1 MQNVKFPEFNLGK
14 LAGDGMRGGPRFP
27 RVRIPTTSKM
37 PCSFEQG
44 AGAGDGM
51 RTHSAPS
58 AGSKPDKNKFAPTYV
73 GALER
78 ETGFEP
84 AISALARQRSTSE
97 PLPHIKFLVR
107 IKGLEPPR
115 RRH

>member
-1 MQNVKFPEFNLGK
+1 MPRLSSGRWSGRRDETAITRFLRNTLGVG
-14 LAGDGMRGGPRFP
+14 LCPR
-27 RVRIPTTSKM
+27 R
-37 PCSFEQG
+37 
-44 AGAGDGM
+44 
-51 RTHSAPS
+51 APS
-58 AGSKPDKNKFAPTYV
+58 AGENPDRNKFAPTFV

-97 PLPHIKFLVR
+97 PLPHIKLLVR

>member
-1 MQNVKFPEFNLGK
+1 MPRLSSGRWSGRRDENDFRAFTRFLRNTLGVGLCPR
-14 LAGDGMRGGPRFP
+14 LAG
-27 RVRIPTTSKM
+27 
-37 PCSFEQG
+37 EN
-44 AGAGDGM
+44 
-51 RTHSAPS
+51 
-58 AGSKPDKNKFAPTYV
+58 PDRNKFAPTFV

-97 PLPHIKFLVR
+97 PLPHIKLLVR